1 MAADSA
7 VMLLDNRKGVEEQTR
22 KLFEVC
28 RLRRIPIFTFVN
40 KCDRIGVSPLQL
52 LDDVEAELGIACAPL
67 TWPVTDGSQFLGVF
81 DRLDRAIH
89 LFEKGQDHGAQ
100 RAGTRVAGLDDPE
113 VDELLGGA
121 AADRLR
127 EEIELLDA
135 VGTPFDLARFHAGE
149 ISPTFFGSALTNFGV
164 EPFLRRFLATPR
176 RPPPELHGGAH
187 PPPIRASPPSSSR
200 SRRTWTRSTG
210 TGSPSPGSARGATSP
225 GQSGDQRPVGEA
237 GAAGRGAAVLRA
249 GAGGGGGGVAGR
261 RGGAPRPGEPPDRR
275 HAGLEGFARVRGH
288 PPFSPEHFARVHV
301 PDPLRRKHL
310 DKGLLE
316 LSEEGPC
323 RSSSRTGDAGP
334 APVVGAVG
342 PLQFDVLLHRLE
354 HEYGVAARLDPM
366 PYRDA
371 RWVTG
376 PLPEIRRVAVAVDAA
391 LVFDR
396 HERPLLLFR
405 SEWVRQATEQR
416 EKGIGL
422 SAPSG
427 EIGGAQPVFRAFR
440 ADMRYFS
447 RETAC
452 TGGRRRHDVVPTTP
466 IVPSDPGISM
476 ISITQSGNV
485 HLPARFS
492 AGASSAHASRGSL
505 YRCLAGMGLLLLGLL
520 AGGLPGFGA
529 AAVAAQEGTI
539 QGRIIDGQSGS
550 PIVAAMI
557 TMDNAEGRTV
567 VTRTADRNGV
577 FTARLAPGV
586 YSLTLLAVGYGRQEL
601 GQVTVTAGQV
611 TRVDFTASSIAVVLE
626 EVVALV
632 TIGVENVREASSA
645 IGIISEEEIRARPVT
660 TPWTTC
666 VRWPRWT

>member
-1 MAADSA
+1 VSAAALAHEVGRRRTFAIISHPDAGKTTLTEKLLLYGGAIHLAGSVKARRAARHATSDWMQMEQERGISVTSSVLQFDYEGFRINLLDTPGHQDFSEDTYRTLMAADSA

-52 LDDVEAELGIACAPL
+52 LDDVEAELGIACSPL

-164 EPFLRRFLATPR
+164 EPFLRRFLRDA
-176 RPPPELHGGAH
+176 PPPPARSSTEGPIEPTDPRFTAFVFKIQANMDPKHRDRIAFARICSGRYEPGESVTNVRSGKPVRLAEAQQFFGQERESVDEAWPGDVVGLHDRGNLRIGDTL
-187 PPPIRASPPSSSR
+187 ASK
-200 SRRTWTRSTG
+200 
-210 TGSPSPGSARGATSP
+210 GSPEF
-225 GQSGDQRPVGEA
+225 EA
-237 GAAGRGAAVLRA
+237 I
-249 GAGGGGGGVAGR
+249 
-261 RGGAPRPGEPPDRR
+261 
-275 HAGLEGFARVRGH
+275 

-316 LSEEGPC
+316 LSEEGAVQVFFQD
-323 RSSSRTGDAGP
+323 GGAGP

-416 EKGIGL
+416 EKGI
-422 SAPSG
+422 
-427 EIGGAQPVFRAFR
+427 
-440 ADMRYFS
+440 
-447 RETAC
+447 
-452 TGGRRRHDVVPTTP
+452 
-466 IVPSDPGISM
+466 
-476 ISITQSGNV
+476 
-485 HLPARFS
+485 
-492 AGASSAHASRGSL
+492 SL
-505 YRCLAGMGLLLLGLL
+505 QR
-520 AGGLPGFGA
+520 
-529 AAVAAQEGTI
+529 VA
-539 QGRIIDGQSGS
+539 
-550 PIVAAMI
+550 
-557 TMDNAEGRTV
+557 MD
-567 VTRTADRNGV
+567 
-577 FTARLAPGV
+577 
-586 YSLTLLAVGYGRQEL
+586 
-601 GQVTVTAGQV
+601 
-611 TRVDFTASSIAVVLE
+611 
-626 EVVALV
+626 
-632 TIGVENVREASSA
+632 
-645 IGIISEEEIRARPVT
+645 
-660 TPWTTC
+660 
-666 VRWPRWT
+666 